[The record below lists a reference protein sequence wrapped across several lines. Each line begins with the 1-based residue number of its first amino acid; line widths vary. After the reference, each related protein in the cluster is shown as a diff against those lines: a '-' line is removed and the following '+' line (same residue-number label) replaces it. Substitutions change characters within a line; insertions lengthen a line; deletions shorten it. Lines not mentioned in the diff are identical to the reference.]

1 MNGLYEISN
10 LGRVKA
16 LLKTVSCWNGF
27 STITYTMPEKILA
40 QRKRSGYL
48 AVGLTKDN
56 KQSTF
61 SIHRLV
67 AEAFIPN
74 PDELPQV
81 NHKDEDKTNNCVNNL
96 EWCDNK
102 YNINYSL
109 AKIVQCVET
118 GVLYDSLTSA
128 SKMNNIDLGLLSR
141 VCGKNDYTARWLS
154 LEIYKQF

>member
-40 QRKRSGYL
+40 QRKRSDYL

-67 AEAFIPN
+67 AEAFISN
-74 PDELPQV
+74 PESLPCV
-81 NHKDEDKTNNCVNNL
+81 NHKDEDKTNNNVNNL
-96 EWCDNK
+96 EWSSAK
-102 YNINYSL
+102 YNVNYGSRTE
-109 AKIVQCVET
+109 K
-118 GVLYDSLTSA
+118 A
-128 SKMNNIDLGLLSR
+128 SK
-141 VCGKNDYTARWLS
+141 K
-154 LEIYKQF
+154 

>member
-10 LGRVKA
+10 LCRVKS

-27 STITYTMPEKILA
+27 STITMPEKILA

-67 AEAFIPN
+67 AEAFISN
-74 PDELPQV
+74 PKSSPCV
-81 NHKDEDKTNNCVNNL
+81 NHKDENKANL
-96 EWCDNK
+96 
-102 YNINYSL
+102 
-109 AKIVQCVET
+109 QT
-118 GVLYDSLTSA
+118 
-128 SKMNNIDLGLLSR
+128 SKM
-141 VCGKNDYTARWLS
+141 Y
-154 LEIYKQF
+154 